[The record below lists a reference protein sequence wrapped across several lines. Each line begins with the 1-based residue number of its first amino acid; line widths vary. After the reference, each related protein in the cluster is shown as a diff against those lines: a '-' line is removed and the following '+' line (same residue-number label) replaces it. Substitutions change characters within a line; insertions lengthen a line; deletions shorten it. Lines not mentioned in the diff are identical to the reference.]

1 MYNMYDLKKAIKQ
14 KGYTLKAIAECLDI
28 TLPALSQQ
36 IKENTIALRRVQE
49 IADIIG
55 CPLSDLIGGKDNDFT
70 AYIKC
75 NGIHY
80 TANSLDELNKI
91 VGDLNIMAK

>member
-1 MYNMYDLKKAIKQ
+1 MYDIKKAIKAH
-14 KGYTLKAIAECLDI
+14 GWTLAKVSKALGIAPPSL
-28 TLPALSQQ
+28 TQQ
-36 IKENTIALRRVQE
+36 ITENTIALRRVQE

-55 CPLSDLIGGKDNDFT
+55 CPLSELIGGKDNDFT

-80 TANSLDELNKI
+80 TADSLAELNKI
-91 VGDLNIMAK
+91 VEELNIIAK